1 MTEPSSTR
9 WNLIQ
14 ETTNGDQYFIDYQ
27 SIYRGAIVEARFLK
41 NLAVLADTG
50 ERSFIFLYDCK
61 CAAQVIRCWQ
71 LNGFT
76 ELMGRGRETVWLGQM
91 LGNRPKS
98 PLFEWNGGN
107 DLHPIHETILKILC
121 SSESSGL
128 GC

>member
-1 MTEPSSTR
+1 VTEPSSTR

-27 SIYRGAIVEARFLK
+27 SIYRGAIVEARLLK

-61 CAAQVIRCWQ
+61 CVTQVIRCWQ

-91 LGNRPKS
+91 LGNRRKS
-98 PLFEWNGGN
+98 PLFECNGGN
-107 DLHPIHETILKILC
+107 DLHPIHETILKMLC
-121 SSESSGL
+121 SSESSDL